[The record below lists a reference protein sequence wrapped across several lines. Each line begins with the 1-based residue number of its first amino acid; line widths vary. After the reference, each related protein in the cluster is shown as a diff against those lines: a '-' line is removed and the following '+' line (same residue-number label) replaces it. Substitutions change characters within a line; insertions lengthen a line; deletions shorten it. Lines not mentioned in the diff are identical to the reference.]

1 MSSEKDYW
9 KPKSNLLSTQEVIDD
24 LHLDAATWL
33 YIAAWFTFAIILYLL
48 RFAIASIG
56 FVIFSSDSNTLF
68 LTLLLD
74 GPILFLSMYI
84 SHGLIF
90 KRTNIRKVLPWTA
103 LVFLGGYAQFSD
115 AYTLEIVQSADM
127 EMSLF
132 KAIYIGGYTFFVF
145 LTYKYFS
152 NVSPARWLEKTT
164 IKES

>member
-1 MSSEKDYW
+1 MSSEDTHLN
-9 KPKSNLLSTQEVIDD
+9 SSTLVY
-24 LHLDAATWL
+24 LV
-33 YIAAWFTFAIILYLL
+33 AWFTFAIILYFL
-48 RFAIASIG
+48 RFSIASIG
-56 FVIFSSDSNTLF
+56 LVIFSSESNTLF

-103 LVFLGGYAQFSD
+103 LVFLGGNAQFSD
-115 AYTLEIVQSADM
+115 AYILEIVQSADM
-127 EMSLF
+127 EMGLF
-132 KAIYIGGYTFFVF
+132 RAIYIGGYTFFVF
-145 LTYKYFS
+145 FTYKYFS